1 MQKIAGKVWNF
12 GKDIDTD
19 LIIAARYLNTSDPKE
34 LAKHV
39 MEDADPDFVNKMSPG
54 DIIVAGENFGCGSS
68 REHAPIALKAA
79 GIAAVVAPTF
89 ARIFYRNAFNMGLPI
104 FELPESAEIKE
115 GAAAQGG
122 GGDQHRHECG
132 DDHQP
137 HDEEGLQ
144 LYADPGIHAGAPQR
158 GRPDELRGGRNRK
171 AGDGMSS
178 YKIALIKGDGIGPE
192 IIDEAVKVL
201 DAVASCEGFE
211 LRYNEVLM
219 GGCAYDITG
228 DPLPQETIDVSLNAD
243 AVLFGAIGGEKWDT
257 LPREKRPESG
267 LLRFRKELGVFANL
281 RPAVV
286 YDELVNASSL
296 KPEIVKGVDLMVVRE
311 LIGGIYFG
319 EPKGREGNERAYN
332 TMVYTRDEIVRIAH
346 TAFQIAMERD
356 KRVCSVD
363 KANVLDVSQLWR
375 DTVEEVAKEYP
386 EVTLSH
392 MYVDNAAMQ
401 LIRDP
406 KQFDVILTGN
416 IFGDILSDEA
426 SMLSGS
432 IGLLPSASVG
442 NKIGVYEPIHGSAP
456 DIAGQGIAN
465 PIATIASASMML
477 RFALGE
483 TKAADRIDAA
493 IKQALAEG
501 YRTKDLAQFDAK
513 EVCSTSEMG
522 SIIANYAAK
531 CKH

>member
-1 MQKIAGKVWNF
+1 MKK
-12 GKDIDTD
+12 
-19 LIIAARYLNTSDPKE
+19 
-34 LAKHV
+34 
-39 MEDADPDFVNKMSPG
+39 
-54 DIIVAGENFGCGSS
+54 
-68 REHAPIALKAA
+68 
-79 GIAAVVAPTF
+79 
-89 ARIFYRNAFNMGLPI
+89 
-104 FELPESAEIKE
+104 
-115 GAAAQGG
+115 
-122 GGDQHRHECG
+122 
-132 DDHQP
+132 
-137 HDEEGLQ
+137 
-144 LYADPGIHAGAPQR
+144 
-158 GRPDELRGGRNRK
+158 
-171 AGDGMSS
+171 

-201 DAVASCEGFE
+201 DSVASCFDFYFE
-211 LRYNEVLM
+211 YEEALM

-228 DPLPQETIDVSLNAD
+228 DPLPKETINISLSSD
-243 AVLFGAIGGEKWDT
+243 AVLFGAIGGTKWDN

-267 LLRFRKELGVFANL
+267 LLRFRKELGVYANL

-286 YDELVNASSL
+286 YDELINASSL
-296 KPEIVKGVDLMVVRE
+296 KPEVVKGVDLMVVRE

-319 EPKGREGNERAYN
+319 EPKGRDENRGWN
-332 TMVYTRDEIVRIAH
+332 TMVYSRDEIVRIAH
-346 TAFQIAMERD
+346 QAFKIAMTRS

-375 DTVEEVAKEYP
+375 DVVTEVAKEYP
-386 EVTLSH
+386 EVELSH

-406 KQFDVILTGN
+406 RQFDVMLTGN

-442 NKIGVYEPIHGSAP
+442 AKIGVYEPIHGSAP

-465 PIATIASASMML
+465 PIATISSASMML
-477 RFALGE
+477 RYALGE
-483 TKAADRIDAA
+483 GDAADKIDSAV
-493 IKQALAEG
+493 KRALKEG

-513 EVCSTSEMG
+513 EICSTSEMG

-531 CKH
+531 